1 MRRFTQSILSL
12 FDIKLVRKHSYDA
25 TLAKLPDYKKYD
37 LLKILKLNIYG
48 VTDKTMLRKNFKK
61 KYWDDLGRITFLKF
75 NGVFVDIYWR
85 LRRKF
90 IPCSDNNR
98 HELYMSVIKVTD
110 N

>member
-1 MRRFTQSILSL
+1 MNRSMLSENL
-12 FDIKLVRKHSYDA
+12 
-25 TLAKLPDYKKYD
+25 
-37 LLKILKLNIYG
+37 
-48 VTDKTMLRKNFKK
+48 KK
-61 KYWDDLGRITFLKF
+61 KYGDDLGRITFLKF

-85 LRRKF
+85 LPRKF